1 MALKAGIAPPTYE
14 RAWLAFRVYHFAADM
29 HALDTG
35 SASADR
41 AAAPSDS
48 AADAWFRA
56 LDGRI
61 VQIGA
66 VTCMTQVLGI
76 HGEGSELWV
85 QMACAQNPQLSM
97 VLHIGPATR
106 IEEVVERLMTD
117 PPNGRPLEVI
127 SFTSE
132 ADQALSD
139 ATALAR
145 AARVS
150 H

>member
-1 MALKAGIAPPTYE
+1 M
-14 RAWLAFRVYHFAADM
+14 D
-29 HALDTG
+29 ALDTQA
-35 SASADR
+35 ASADR
-41 AAAPSDS
+41 VAARPDT

-66 VTCMTQVLGI
+66 TTCMTQVLGI
-76 HGEGSELWV
+76 HGEGSELWI
-85 QMACAQNPQLSM
+85 QMACAENPQLSV

-106 IEEVVERLMTD
+106 IEEVVERLITD
-117 PPNGRPLEVI
+117 PPQGHSLEVI
-127 SFTSE
+127 SFASE
-132 ADQALSD
+132 ADQALAD

-145 AARVS
+145 TARLA

>member
-1 MALKAGIAPPTYE
+1 M
-14 RAWLAFRVYHFAADM
+14 D
-29 HALDTG
+29 ALDTHNV
-35 SASADR
+35 SADR
-41 AAAPSDS
+41 VAAPSDS

-76 HGEGSELWV
+76 HGEGSELWI
-85 QMACAQNPQLSM
+85 QMACAENPQLSV

-106 IEEVVERLMTD
+106 IEEVVERLTSD
-117 PPNGRPLEVI
+117 PPQGRPLEVI
-127 SFTSE
+127 SFASE
-132 ADQALSD
+132 ADQALAD

-145 AARVS
+145 TARLA

>member
-1 MALKAGIAPPTYE
+1 M
-14 RAWLAFRVYHFAADM
+14 D
-29 HALDTG
+29 ALDTQSG
-35 SASADR
+35 SADR
-41 AAAPSDS
+41 VAARPGT

-66 VTCMTQVLGI
+66 TTCMTQVLGI
-76 HGEGSELWV
+76 HGEGSELWI
-85 QMACAQNPQLSM
+85 QMACAENPQLSV

-106 IEEVVERLMTD
+106 IEEVVERLITD
-117 PPNGRPLEVI
+117 PPQGHSLEVI
-127 SFTSE
+127 SFASE
-132 ADQALSD
+132 ADQALAD

-145 AARVS
+145 TARLA

>member
-1 MALKAGIAPPTYE
+1 MDALGTQ
-14 RAWLAFRVYHFAADM
+14 
-29 HALDTG
+29 

-41 AAAPSDS
+41 VAAQSDS

-85 QMACAQNPQLSM
+85 QMACAQNPQLSI

-106 IEEVVERLMTD
+106 IEEVVERLMND
-117 PPNGRPLEVI
+117 PPKGRPLEVI

-132 ADQALSD
+132 ADQTLSD

-145 AARVS
+145 ATRVS

>member
-1 MALKAGIAPPTYE
+1 MALKVAIAPPTSE
-14 RAWLAFRVYHFAADM
+14 QKWLAFRVYLLAAEMD
-29 HALDTG
+29 ALDTQST
-35 SASADR
+35 SAGR
-41 AAAPSDS
+41 VAASSDT

-61 VQIGA
+61 VQMGA
-66 VTCMTQVLGI
+66 ATCMTQVLGI
-76 HGEGSELWV
+76 HGEGSELWI
-85 QMACAQNPQLSM
+85 QMACADNPQLSM

-117 PPNGRPLEVI
+117 PPQGRPLEVI
-127 SFTSE
+127 SFPSE
-132 ADQALSD
+132 ADRTLAD

-145 AARVS
+145 ATRIS

>member
-1 MALKAGIAPPTYE
+1 M
-14 RAWLAFRVYHFAADM
+14 D
-29 HALDTG
+29 ALDTQSG
-35 SASADR
+35 SADHV
-41 AAAPSDS
+41 AARPGT

-66 VTCMTQVLGI
+66 TTCMTQVLGI
-76 HGEGSELWV
+76 HEEGSELWI
-85 QMACAQNPQLSM
+85 QMACAENPQLSV

-106 IEEVVERLMTD
+106 IEEVVERLTTD
-117 PPNGRPLEVI
+117 PPQGHSLEVI
-127 SFTSE
+127 SFASE
-132 ADQALSD
+132 ADQALAD

-145 AARVS
+145 TARLA

>member
-1 MALKAGIAPPTYE
+1 MCICLQTM
-14 RAWLAFRVYHFAADM
+14 D
-29 HALDTG
+29 ALDTQSG

-41 AAAPSDS
+41 VADRSS
-48 AADAWFRA
+48 TAADAWFRA

-66 VTCMTQVLGI
+66 TTCMTQVLGI
-76 HGEGSELWV
+76 HGEGSELWI
-85 QMACAQNPQLSM
+85 QMACAKDPHLSV

-106 IEEVVERLMTD
+106 IEEVVERLTTD
-117 PPNGRPLEVI
+117 PPRGRPLEVI
-127 SFTSE
+127 SFASE
-132 ADQALSD
+132 ADQAVAD

-145 AARVS
+145 TARLA

>member
-1 MALKAGIAPPTYE
+1 M
-14 RAWLAFRVYHFAADM
+14 D
-29 HALDTG
+29 ALDTQPG
-35 SASADR
+35 SADPVVT
-41 AAAPSDS
+41 PSGS

-66 VTCMTQVLGI
+66 ATCMTHVLGI
-76 HGEGSELWV
+76 HGEGSELWI
-85 QMACAQNPQLSM
+85 QMGCADNPDLSV

-106 IEEVVERLMTD
+106 IEDVVERLTTD
-117 PPNGRPLEVI
+117 PPVGRPLEVI
-127 SFTSE
+127 SIAGP
-132 ADQALSD
+132 ADQSLAD

-145 AARVS
+145 TSRFA

>member
-1 MALKAGIAPPTYE
+1 
-14 RAWLAFRVYHFAADM
+14 VYHFAADM
-29 HALDTG
+29 DALDTQ
-35 SASADR
+35 SASAAR
-41 AAAPSDS
+41 VAAPSDT

-76 HGEGSELWV
+76 HGEGSDLWI
-85 QMACAQNPQLSM
+85 QMACAQNPQLSV
-97 VLHIGPATR
+97 VLHIGPSTR
-106 IEEVVERLMTD
+106 IEEVVERLMND
-117 PPNGRPLEVI
+117 PPEGRPLEVI
-127 SFTSE
+127 SFTSA

-139 ATALAR
+139 ATTLAR
-145 AARVS
+145 AGRLS